1 MVDILIRNVSPE
13 LHRAL
18 KVKAVREGVTLS
30 EYLRRIAERQAEG
43 QSRTLTSAHLEA
55 LAARQRRFPPPPE
68 IDFAASIR
76 ESRNERD
83 AQIETAIYGKPLPK
97 TYPDE

>member
-1 MVDILIRNVSPE
+1 MRDLDISDINDIKMVDILVRNVSPE
-13 LHRAL
+13 LHREL
-18 KVKAVREGVTLS
+18 KIEAVRQGITLS
-30 EYLRRIAERQAEG
+30 EVCRLR
-43 QSRTLTSAHLEA
+43 LEA
-55 LAARQRRFPPPPE
+55 SYARRAATTE
-68 IDFAASIR
+68 IDIVKSIH